1 MPRYDPLSQT
11 GCYYLL
17 FRGSNAV
24 PGKIISL
31 ISVFSNHLMKLSR
44 LRIISRESPLAM
56 WQAGNVRD
64 RLLQQYPGLD
74 VEIIGIKTRA
84 DRFLDA
90 SLASLGGKGVFVKE
104 LELALLD
111 NSADIAVHSMK
122 DVTIDLPESL
132 ILPAILVREDVRDC
146 FVANDLHGLE
156 ELPLNARIGTSSLRR
171 RCQLQALRPDLE
183 ILDIRGNVG
192 TRLKKLDAG
201 EYDALILATA
211 GVKRLGME
219 DRIREYIDPEIILP
233 AVGQGAMGIEMR
245 EDNVDAMEIIMS
257 LNDKTTHQCV
267 VAERALSRRL
277 YGGCHVPVAAH
288 ARIDEGVLSITALV
302 GKPDGTEIIRSSI
315 DGLPGEAASLGDELG
330 RRLLDMG
337 AGRIL
342 RELMDEQGA

>member
-1 MPRYDPLSQT
+1 
-11 GCYYLL
+11 
-17 FRGSNAV
+17 
-24 PGKIISL
+24 
-31 ISVFSNHLMKLSR
+31 MKLSR

-56 WQAGNVRD
+56 WQAGYVRD
-64 RLLQQYPGLD
+64 SLRQHYPGLE

-84 DRFLDA
+84 DKFLDA

-104 LELALLD
+104 LEQALLD
-111 NSADIAVHSMK
+111 GSADIAVHSMK

-146 FVANDLHGLE
+146 FVANNHHRLE
-156 ELPLNARIGTSSLRR
+156 ELPLNARVGTSSLRR
-171 RCQLQALRPDLE
+171 RCQLQAQRPDLE

-192 TRLKKLDAG
+192 TRLQKLDAG

-219 DRIREYIDPEIILP
+219 QRIREYIDTGVILP
-233 AVGQGAMGIEMR
+233 AAGQGAMGIETR
-245 EDNVDAMEIIMS
+245 EDNLEAVEIIMS
-257 LNDKTTHQCV
+257 LNDKTTRQCV
-267 VAERALSRRL
+267 VAERALSRCL

-288 ARIDEGVLSITALV
+288 ARIDEGALSLTALV
-302 GKPDGTEIIRSSI
+302 GKLDGTEIIRSSI
-315 DGLPGEAASLGDELG
+315 TGLPGEAASLGDELG

-342 RELMDEQGA
+342 RELMDESGA